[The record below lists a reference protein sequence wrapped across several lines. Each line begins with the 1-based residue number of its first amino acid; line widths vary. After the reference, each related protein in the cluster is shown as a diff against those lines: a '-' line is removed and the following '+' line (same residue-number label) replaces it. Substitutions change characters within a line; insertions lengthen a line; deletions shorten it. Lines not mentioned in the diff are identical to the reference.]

1 MNANTPDPDDGHG
14 ALERRSR
21 ELLQASAEALDG
33 RVRSRLNQARHAAL
47 AELGSGAAARP
58 FRVPGR
64 WLPVGALAGAAALAL
79 AVWIARP
86 AAGPGTPLADAL
98 AAEDVEL
105 LASGEGPELYADDAD
120 FYEWAGSD
128 AATAGGGEG

>member
-1 MNANTPDPDDGHG
+1 MNPNAREANHG
-14 ALERRSR
+14 LEALERRSR
-21 ELLQASAEALDG
+21 ELLAESAEAVDG

-47 AELGSGAAARP
+47 AELVSGAGARP

-64 WLPVGALAGAAALAL
+64 WLPVGALAAAAVLAI

-86 AAGPGTPLADAL
+86 VPGPAPQLADAL
-98 AAEDVEL
+98 VAEDAEM
-105 LASGEGPELYADDAD
+105 LASSDGPDFYADDAD

-128 AATAGGGEG
+128 AALAAGGEG